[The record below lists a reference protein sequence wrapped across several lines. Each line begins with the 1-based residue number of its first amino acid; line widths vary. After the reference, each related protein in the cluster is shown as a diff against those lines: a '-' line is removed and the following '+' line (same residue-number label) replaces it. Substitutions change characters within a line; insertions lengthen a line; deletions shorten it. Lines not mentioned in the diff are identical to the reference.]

1 MYDSF
6 LYGYGLT
13 LAISNKLSKFSA
25 LAPQQKKILYFDS
38 FFHTFVTSVDHK
50 RIYRQFLK
58 LYKVDSGKVDLHKQM
73 KNNLA
78 SRMEEINKYGVEK
91 WVGKNLFD
99 PNSEV
104 SSEEKMYLYF
114 LYGYWAHLVY
124 VEILHLPNIQ
134 KLLDDT
140 AREIQRKIKSDK
152 NIFTTNFD
160 TLLDKYLHP
169 HHLHGTIPAPLKNVD
184 QIIFR
189 IFPNKKDLEY
199 SFLFGANGIEK
210 LTRLNE
216 IHKLTQNKYQLDFFY
231 NLELDLGHLLI
242 YGLSFGKT
250 AFITDEFL
258 EKYPKYENDY
268 YFRSVDG
275 HILLKLN
282 ERYQKGLL
290 SKVTVS
296 YYTSQ
301 DLEHLRYFFSMTDF
315 ISIVE
320 FIPAN
325 DIFQI

>member
-1 MYDSF
+1 
-6 LYGYGLT
+6 
-13 LAISNKLSKFSA
+13 
-25 LAPQQKKILYFDS
+25 
-38 FFHTFVTSVDHK
+38 
-50 RIYRQFLK
+50 
-58 LYKVDSGKVDLHKQM
+58 
-73 KNNLA
+73 
-78 SRMEEINKYGVEK
+78 MEEINEYGVEK

-104 SSEEKMYLYF
+104 SSEEKMYLYL

-124 VEILHLPNIQ
+124 IEILQLPNIQ
-134 KLLDDT
+134 KLLEDT
-140 AREIQRKIKSDK
+140 TRKIQRKIKSDK

-160 TLLDKYLHP
+160 TLLDKYIHP
-169 HHLHGTIPAPLKNVD
+169 HHLHGTIPAPLKNAD
-184 QIIFR
+184 QIILR

-216 IHKLTQNKYQLDFFY
+216 IHKLTQDKYQLDFFY

-250 AFITDEFL
+250 AFISDEFL

-325 DIFQI
+325 DIFQL